1 MHYCFKHL
9 LLAGASL
16 LCLSAS
22 AQDQGLTF
30 PESVIS
36 DGKYLYVDNIGEGMN
51 PGTKDGNGYISKL
64 SLDGKLITKSI
75 TTEKL
80 DAPKGSA
87 IVDGVLYVA
96 DIDRIVGIDLKT
108 GNKTAE
114 LSFASEKTSFLND
127 VVAKDAHTLF
137 VSATDV
143 GKVYEV
149 TLGRELS
156 YKTLPVA
163 VAGANGMVYDPQANK
178 LYTCGFEGGAAPT
191 GILGEIS
198 WKNGQASFRRIGTEV
213 GYFDGLQLLDAH
225 TLLVSDWANMTNPA
239 GAGIF
244 KKVDVQS
251 GQATEVL
258 KGVSGPADFY
268 YDAAKQTV
276 ITPAMLESK
285 ILFKQL

>member
-1 MHYCFKHL
+1 MYSSFKHL

-16 LCLSAS
+16 LCLRAS

-36 DGKYLYVDNIGEGMN
+36 DGQYLYVDNVGEGMN
-51 PGTKDGNGYISKL
+51 PGAKDGNGYISKL

-87 IVDGVLYVA
+87 IVGGVLYVA
-96 DIDRIVGIDLKT
+96 DIDRVVGIDLKT
-108 GNKTAE
+108 GKKTAE
-114 LSFASEKTSFLND
+114 LSFANEKTSFLND

-149 TLGRELS
+149 TLGSEMA
-156 YKTLPVA
+156 YKALPVA
-163 VAGANGMVYDPQANK
+163 VVGANGIVYDKQANK
-178 LYTCGFEGGAAPT
+178 LYTCGFEMGAQPT

-198 WKNGQASFRRIGTEV
+198 WKNGTATFRRIGGAV
-213 GYFDGLQLLDAH
+213 GYFDGLQLVNNH
-225 TLLVSDWANMTNPA
+225 TLLVSDWANMSSPA

-244 KKVDVQS
+244 KTVDVQS
-251 GQATEVL
+251 GQVTEVL
-258 KGVSGPADFY
+258 KGVSGPADF
-268 YDAAKQTV
+268 
-276 ITPAMLESK
+276 IMMPPNTPW
-285 ILFKQL
+285 